1 MALEFNI
8 FSLLVFGISVIA
20 LPIIFL
26 KFIPPESAAKTPAFG
41 FAIGGFFVLLGFIVA
56 FFIFSSAFSMAVLAF
71 SSLFIL
77 PFLVLILHSY
87 SSDRPREQANTQS
100 FTSKSFTDII
110 KKHEKLMT
118 FYLLLFFG
126 MAVIFAILF
135 AMMPSEISNSAFSQ
149 QLTLFGI
156 SPGGHF
162 SLPYAEILMNNIVL
176 VFVAFALSVF
186 YGAGSIFVL
195 SYNASIA
202 GVMYGAPLKVLIWG
216 STSVAP
222 FYANILS
229 YIPHTVVE
237 IVAYLLAAVAG
248 GILVSRRE
256 EDILEATFIFCI
268 ALALIFFGYYLE
280 ITVPGSF

>member
-26 KFIPPESAAKTPAFG
+26 KFIPPESAAKSPGFG
-41 FAIGGFFVLLGFIVA
+41 FAIGGFFILLGFIVA
-56 FFIFSSAFSMAVLAF
+56 FFIFSSSFSMAVLAF
-71 SSLFIL
+71 GSLFIL

-87 SSDRPREQANTQS
+87 SKERPREQATTQNFTAKS
-100 FTSKSFTDII
+100 FTSII

-118 FYLLLFFG
+118 FYLMLFFG
-126 MAVIFAILF
+126 MAIIFAILF
-135 AMMPSEISNSAFSQ
+135 AMMPVEISQPAFSQ
-149 QLTLFGI
+149 QLSLFGI
-156 SPGGHF
+156 SPQGNF
-162 SLPYAEILMNNIVL
+162 SLPYAEILMNNLVL
-176 VFVAFALSVF
+176 VFVAFALSIF

-202 GVMYGAPLKVLIWG
+202 GVMYGAPLKVMIWG
-216 STSVAP
+216 TANVAP
-222 FYANILS
+222 FYANLLS

-237 IVAYLLAAVAG
+237 IVAYLIAAVAG

-256 EDILEATFIFCI
+256 EDILEATFLFCI